1 MNQKGL
7 VIKSTGKWY
16 IVRTNNGNDVRCSL
30 AGKFRTQN
38 LRSTNPIA
46 VGDRIQFKPG
56 NDSEGNGTIVVI
68 EERKNHIIRKATRLS
83 SSSHVLAANIDQALL
98 VVTPSQPRTSTGFID
113 RFLVSANAF
122 DIQVVIIFNKS
133 DLYTAEDR
141 NTVATLNDLYQR
153 IGHQCMITS
162 ALNGD
167 GVTELRDLM
176 HDRISMIAGHS
187 GAGKSALINA
197 VEPGLRI
204 KTGDISNANQ
214 KGRHTTT
221 FAEMHPLTKGGFI
234 TDTPGIKEFGI
245 SSIEKKEI
253 AGYYPEFF
261 NLLHKCKY
269 FNCSHIHEPGCAVK
283 EAIDA
288 GEISISRYKSYLSIM
303 GGEEFDDEHD

>member
-16 IVRTNNGNDVRCSL
+16 IVRTNNGNNVRCSL

-68 EERKNHIIRKATRLS
+68 EERKNHIIRKATKLS
-83 SSSHVLAANIDQALL
+83 SCSHVLAANIDQALL

-122 DIQVVIIFNKS
+122 DIPVVIIFNKS
-133 DLYTAEDR
+133 DLYTTEDR
-141 NTVATLNDLYQR
+141 KTVDTLIDLYKR

-162 ALNGD
+162 ALKGD
-167 GVTELRDLM
+167 GITELRDLM

-204 KTGDISNANQ
+204 KTCDISDANQ

-221 FAEMHPLTKGGFI
+221 FAEMHLLTNGGFI

-261 NLLHKCKY
+261 KLLHKCKY

-288 GEISISRYKSYLSIM
+288 GEINISRYKSYLSIM